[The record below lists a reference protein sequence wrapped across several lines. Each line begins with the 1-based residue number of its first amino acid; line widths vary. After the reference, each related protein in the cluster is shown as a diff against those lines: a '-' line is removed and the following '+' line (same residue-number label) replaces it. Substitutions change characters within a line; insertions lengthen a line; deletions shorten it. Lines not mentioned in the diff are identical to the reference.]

1 MENNIIQKKKRS
13 QAKELQKTDK
23 NKRLT
28 SQSDISHF
36 SIVAVRQALRQP
48 SRRMLFRKDADGHP
62 NQSLEQSIV
71 DGQGRIEPYQ
81 NPHIRRIFQ
90 MFSAIR

>member
-1 MENNIIQKKKRS
+1 MESNIIQKKKRS

-48 SRRMLFRKDADGHP
+48 LHRMPFQRGVDGHP
-62 NQSLEQSIV
+62 SQNQEQSIV
-71 DGQGRIEPYQ
+71 DGLGRIEPYQ